1 MFSLKRFLSKSDSTG
16 LDANSSLSKNSNY
29 IRTLEEDLAKPKSG
43 EKEDSIESLSQQGT
57 DFNFPQ
63 STKIEKNYQSK
74 TQLSTSEQNFSLPHF
89 DSSQKESPDKTKTSE
104 LKDKMPSPFGSET
117 FFQTQSPFDEKT
129 TLPQKEQPP
138 QKPNR
143 SSRKLIATFS
153 LFLIFVL
160 LGGGVYYWW
169 FFIKTPRKTN
179 STSITSPNLSETEK
193 NQNQNLR
200 HWTVD
205 LKADK
210 TANKLA
216 IEKNIRDLTESATP
230 GKIVE
235 IKLFSSDN
243 HQIISPQTFSEIFD
257 FKFPMSISSILT
269 NDYSLFISIE
279 NNEPRL
285 GAAFKLT
292 PTGSLSESLK
302 NEEKELFQ
310 DLKSFYLDK
319 LPTNSQTIFSS
330 SRYKNADIRY
340 FNFLSPP
347 NTSLDYTVISS
358 NQNSYFI
365 FSTSKNSLR
374 AILDYMSEK

>member
-129 TLPQKEQPP
+129 NPLQKEQPP

-169 FFIKTPRKTN
+169 FFIKTPKKT
-179 STSITSPNLSETEK
+179 TSSNLSETEK

-210 TANKLA
+210 AANKLA
-216 IEKNIRDLTESATP
+216 IEKNIRDLTESASP
-230 GKIVE
+230 GKIME

-243 HQIISPQTFSEIFD
+243 HQVISPQAFSEIFN
-257 FKFPMSISSILT
+257 FKFPMSISNILT

-292 PTGSLSESLK
+292 TTGGLSESLK
-302 NEEKELFQ
+302 NEEEEFFQ